1 MTGEDGD
8 EDADEAPP
16 AAGADEDAVGVP
28 ADGGRGERPTRVL
41 AQGTFD
47 ILHPGHVHYL
57 REAAAMGE
65 QLHVIVA
72 RTPNVTHKEP
82 PVLDARQRRDVV
94 DALGVVDD
102 ARLGDREDI
111 FVPVADVDPDL
122 LVLGHDQHHDDDA
135 IAAALAE
142 RGIDCEVRRASA
154 RGPRY
159 DGELLSSGDIVD
171 RILAERDG

>member
-1 MTGEDGD
+1 MSGDGADPDGD
-8 EDADEAPP
+8 GDPP
-16 AAGADEDAVGVP
+16 APGAGEAAVDARADD
-28 ADGGRGERPTRVL
+28 GRGGRPTRVL

-82 PVLDARQRRDVV
+82 PVVDARQRRDVV
-94 DALGVVDD
+94 AALGVVDD

-135 IAAALAE
+135 IAAALEE

-154 RGPRY
+154 RAPRY
-159 DGELLSSGDIVD
+159 DGELLSSGAIVD
-171 RILAERDG
+171 RILAERRN